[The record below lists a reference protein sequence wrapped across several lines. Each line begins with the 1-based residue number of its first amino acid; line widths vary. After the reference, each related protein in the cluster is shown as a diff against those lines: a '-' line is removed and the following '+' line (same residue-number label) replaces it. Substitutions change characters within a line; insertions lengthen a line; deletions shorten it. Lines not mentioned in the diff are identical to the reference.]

1 MPTPFASRVEPRH
14 DSPFRIILSDR
25 RRPSGA
31 AAIDG
36 GRAPRIERGL
46 NASGRKVISG
56 SRLLRNVAALA
67 LTVFFSVVMALLAA
81 LAFLWDQRN
90 RGEDGYDRDA
100 LRPLDDDSDPPSPPS
115 PLP

>member
-1 MPTPFASRVEPRH
+1 
-14 DSPFRIILSDR
+14 
-25 RRPSGA
+25 
-31 AAIDG
+31 
-36 GRAPRIERGL
+36 
-46 NASGRKVISG
+46 
-56 SRLLRNVAALA
+56 VAALA